1 MYWRRI
7 RLAKRLKSFK
17 RLRLIR
23 PSFVAGVGMNFNTLD
38 NRLICS
44 SNSCL
49 SDRFLIRCLRDSA
62 LIRDQIPTNCC
73 VFSFKKGPLIS
84 LY

>member
-1 MYWRRI
+1 MCWRRI

-23 PSFVAGVGMNFNTLD
+23 PSFVAGVGMNFHPLD

-44 SNSCL
+44 SVSCL
-49 SDRFLIRCLRDSA
+49 SDRFLICCL
-62 LIRDQIPTNCC
+62 PC
-73 VFSFKKGPLIS
+73 VTQLFFEGVFCFSLFLC
-84 LY
+84 LLCR

>member
-7 RLAKRLKSFK
+7 HLAKRFKSFK

-23 PSFVAGVGMNFNTLD
+23 PSFVAGVGMNFNPLD

-44 SNSCL
+44 SVSCF
-49 SDRFLIRCLRDSA
+49 SDRFLMCCLRDS
-62 LIRDQIPTNCC
+62 I
-73 VFSFKKGPLIS
+73 VFLKAFSIFLPFSLFLFSIS
-84 LY
+84 N

>member
-17 RLRLIR
+17 RLRLIK
-23 PSFVAGVGMNFNTLD
+23 PSFVAGVGMNFNPLD

-44 SNSCL
+44 SVSCL
-49 SDRFLIRCLRDSA
+49 SERFLICCLRDS
-62 LIRDQIPTNCC
+62 I
-73 VFSFKKGPLIS
+73 VF
-84 LY
+84 